1 MKEVNKIIYSIDKEK
16 PTEKAFLRSI
26 TVSVLGILLCMIA
39 LCSTTWAWYSKNIYS
54 SSNTVYAAN
63 CYMLISVQRIDGENL
78 SNVEM
83 LDGKYQLEKD
93 VSYKVTLNAKGSAN
107 SAYAI
112 INYNGVLYYTEQ
124 FEVYP
129 EYSAAE
135 AFTFTLTF
143 SENTHIEI
151 YSRWGTYS
159 QNERDIYNG
168 ETYLNLQKV
177 TKAAQTTKQSHTTE
191 TPEATQASVT
201 TETSEATQAPV
212 TTEMSEATQAP
223 VTTETPITD

>member
-63 CYMLISVQRIDGENL
+63 CYMLISVQRIDGESL
-78 SNVEM
+78 IDVEN
-83 LDGKYQLEKD
+83 LDGKYQVDEN
-93 VSYKVTLNAKGSAN
+93 VEYKISLKAIGSAN

-112 INYNGVLYYTEQ
+112 INYNGALYYTEQ
-124 FEVYP
+124 FKVYP
-129 EYSAAE
+129 EYFMAE

-143 SENTHIEI
+143 SKNTHIEI
-151 YSRWGTYS
+151 YSRWGTASYS
-159 QNERDIYNG
+159 KRDFYNG
-168 ETYLNLQKV
+168 ETYLDLQEAPEE
-177 TKAAQTTKQSHTTE
+177 TGETE
-191 TPEATQASVT
+191 TTQAS
-201 TETSEATQAPV
+201 ETTQALQKSEEPL
-212 TTEMSEATQAP
+212 TLEETQESFQESQITE
-223 VTTETPITD
+223 